1 MKTSQ
6 YRYEF
11 VRYIPENISEGV
23 VYISIEYNTVSHKCA
38 CGCGKEVVTPLSPGG
53 WSFTYDGRT
62 ISLSPSI
69 GNFSFACKSHYFIT
83 RSSVVWARN
92 YDKKQIGKTRTIDE
106 KQRRTHYDQK
116 G

>member
-11 VRYIPENISEGV
+11 VRYIPENILEGV

-83 RSSVVWARN
+83 RSAVLWARN
-92 YDKKQIGKTRTIDE
+92 YDKRQIEKARTIDE
-106 KQRRTHYDQK
+106 KQRRKHYDQK